1 MSLDSERREFK
12 KKKLY
17 LETRLALKFD
27 CYVGSVSRQ
36 RLLGVIKFFTVSD
49 KLVYHRIFETPQNSI
64 YNIVLIIHLIAKKN
78 EIDSENNT
86 CTSVLNK
93 TDIQ

>member
-1 MSLDSERREFK
+1 MSLDSERREL

-36 RLLGVIKFFTVSD
+36 RLLGVKFFFTVSD

-64 YNIVLIIHLIAKKN
+64 YNIALDLLIIHMLLLQKRMKHMQ
-78 EIDSENNT
+78 
-86 CTSVLNK
+86 K
-93 TDIQ
+93 TTIVHLC

>member
-1 MSLDSERREFK
+1 MSLDSERREL

-64 YNIVLIIHLIAKKN
+64 YNIVLIMHMLLLQKRMK
-78 EIDSENNT
+78 
-86 CTSVLNK
+86 
-93 TDIQ
+93 